1 MGGSYVVVSIYIAM
15 ELVSRIGTHP
25 SSSFSHC
32 FANYQKYQ
40 SQILPASLS
49 TKTGRI
55 AYLTATSDQSKK
67 LIAEEYRE
75 F

>member
-32 FANYQKYQ
+32 FANNQKYQ
-40 SQILPASLS
+40 SQILPASLF

-55 AYLTATSDQSKK
+55 AY
-67 LIAEEYRE
+67 
-75 F
+75 